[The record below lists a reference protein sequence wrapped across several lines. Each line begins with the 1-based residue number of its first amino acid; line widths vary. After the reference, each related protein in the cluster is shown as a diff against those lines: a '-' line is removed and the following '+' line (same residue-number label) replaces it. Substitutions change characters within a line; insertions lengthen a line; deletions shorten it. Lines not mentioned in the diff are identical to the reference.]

1 MEALSATKV
10 HVAPRLPIL
19 NVLPIYRY
27 IFQGSNF
34 SKYDVQIAQIQKF
47 QNNFRK
53 SIIMVKVFSYLTM
66 LVVAIHRYSIKVIH
80 RKTPVQEPF

>member
-1 MEALSATKV
+1 MEALSATKA

-47 QNNFRK
+47 
-53 SIIMVKVFSYLTM
+53 
-66 LVVAIHRYSIKVIH
+66 
-80 RKTPVQEPF
+80 